1 MKFETSLARLTRF
14 ELIRY
19 TLEECGFIQLDYRR
33 LIKLDSFFKTFVIPH
48 HKSLSN
54 CCESLLY
61 LNVLPLVVRERLE
74 LSTLRFGVL
83 DKSCTCIRRF
93 TFKLLKHKSEALTD
107 WAISPYKIL
116 DTLKGICTIKFCHFN
131 ISNTFLKLLLVSTF
145 NITGLNPLFF

>member
-33 LIKLDSFFKTFVIPH
+33 LIKLDSFFKTFVIPN

-54 CCESLLY
+54 CCKSLLY
-61 LNVLPLVVRERLE
+61 LNLLPLVVRERLE

-107 WAISPYKIL
+107 
-116 DTLKGICTIKFCHFN
+116 
-131 ISNTFLKLLLVSTF
+131 
-145 NITGLNPLFF
+145 